1 MSADSG
7 TPRVCA
13 PYKTTTFITVDTAT
27 SCTTDT
33 QCTTGP
39 GICNNSTNNF
49 NPGGVYGANAGIF
62 GPNGK
67 CRQLTW
73 ALECAPSLGGAKAG
87 PGAACTFS
95 TDCRT
100 GHCLTPGNYCF
111 GGCSTNSDCLGGT
124 CKSGSYLGMSAM
136 FCQP

>member
-1 MSADSG
+1 MSADTG

-13 PYKTTTFITVDTAT
+13 PYKTTTYASVDNATACT
-27 SCTTDT
+27 SDS

-73 ALECAPSLGGAKAG
+73 ALDPGRHVLRVSAPGV
-87 PGAACTFS
+87 
-95 TDCRT
+95 
-100 GHCLTPGNYCF
+100 
-111 GGCSTNSDCLGGT
+111 
-124 CKSGSYLGMSAM
+124 SAVTSS
-136 FCQP
+136 FEVKR